1 MYRILHFKKPRF
13 NKIFCFK
20 CGYISNSAYSLNKYF
35 NDSYVKSLFAV
46 RFTRKLLKIIYKL
59 PITVVVLNNFQK
71 EILKS
76 YKKDIKVE
84 ILSNPIKHKGNN
96 RNQYKSSSNFVVYA
110 GTLTNEKGVDKL
122 LETWRESNIN
132 KLILKI
138 IGTGP
143 MEDELKEK
151 FKENNI
157 KFFGFLDNKKT
168 LDHIR
173 EARAVVTATR
183 MFEGQPR
190 LLCEATSFGV
200 PSIYPY
206 FGGMSEYF
214 PKDYEFS
221 FKQYDYK
228 DLQSKFLLLDNE
240 IKLNENSDSVYNFFS
255 NYLSEDIYL
264 EKFKK
269 LIFYE
274 KYLHSIEI
282 MISVIMSTYN
292 DQDFVHLSIESI
304 LKQSYTDFEFLIVDD
319 FSSDSTLKVLK
330 EYELIDERIKV
341 FRNSKNIGL
350 TKSLNKLIKLSNNKY
365 IARQDSDDISLPN
378 RFKIQLDYMN
388 LKKYLLALRW
398 QS

>member
-1 MYRILHFKKPRF
+1 MTKVLVINTKYKNFGGEDANIIEEVSILSQQFEVKYLEFKNSDKLKFFDYISFLTNNNRNS
-13 NKIFCFK
+13 NKTLKKVLDDFSPDIAYVHNTWFRAGLGIFKILNRKNIKILFKLHNFRLDCTKSYISKNHISKNSFCFK
-20 CGYISNSAYSLNKYF
+20 CGYISNNAYSLNKYF

-46 RFTRKLLKIIYKL
+46 RFSRKLLKIIHEF
-59 PITVVVLNNFQK
+59 PMTVVVLNNFQK
-71 EILKS
+71 EIIKS
-76 YKKDIKVE
+76 YKKDIKTE

-122 LETWRESNIN
+122 LESWRKSNIN
-132 KLILKI
+132 KLTLKI

-143 MEDELKEK
+143 IEDELKER

-200 PSIYPY
+200 PSIYPF
-206 FGGMSEYF
+206 FGGMNEYF

-228 DLQSKFLLLDNE
+228 DLQKKFSLLDNE
-240 IKLNENSDSVYNFFS
+240 KILKENSDNVFDFFS
-255 NYLSEDIYL
+255 NFLSEDIYL
-264 EKFKK
+264 KKFTN
-269 LIFYE
+269 L
-274 KYLHSIEI
+274 
-282 MISVIMSTYN
+282 
-292 DQDFVHLSIESI
+292 
-304 LKQSYTDFEFLIVDD
+304 
-319 FSSDSTLKVLK
+319 VL
-330 EYELIDERIKV
+330 L
-341 FRNSKNIGL
+341 
-350 TKSLNKLIKLSNNKY
+350 
-365 IARQDSDDISLPN
+365 
-378 RFKIQLDYMN
+378 
-388 LKKYLLALRW
+388 
-398 QS
+398 